1 MPPTGT
7 AISSAPGQVAIHWY
21 RHGLR
26 IHDNPSLHAAIIGSA
41 ELYPVFIFDGEV
53 AGTSTAAF
61 NRMRFLLESLH
72 DLDESFKKF
81 GGRLFVFHGKPKA
94 IFTKI
99 FEEWGVTK
107 LTFEQDPEPVWK
119 ARDNEIKQLC
129 YEKGVTCIECISHTL
144 WDPKQI
150 IEANGGC
157 PPLTY
162 EIFRQVT
169 SVLGPPPKPLDIP
182 DFSKIKIPV
191 QHNHAELY
199 GIPSLQDL
207 GINPDCQEQLQ
218 RVHEWVGGE
227 TKGQELLGVRIN
239 VERKAFE
246 EGIALPNQ
254 VHPDLLGTPR
264 TLSPHLRFGCISV
277 RKFYWCLF
285 SQYSEVYPGETP
297 PHSIYGQLLWRDYF
311 YTMSVDNGKYD
322 RMEGN
327 PICLNIPWSVN
338 PEYLDQ
344 WTKGETGYPWI
355 DAIMKQLLVE
365 GWVHH
370 VCRHAVSCF
379 LTRGDLWISWEEGLK
394 VFYKYLLDADWSVCA
409 GNWMWVSSSAF
420 EEVLQCPRCYC
431 PVMYGRKMDPKG
443 EYIRRYLPVLKDM
456 PLRYLFEPWKAPREV
471 QEKANCI
478 IGKDYPEPMVEHK
491 KASAY
496 CKKMMEEVKNNLRRL
511 NPEIS
516 PHCAP
521 SNPDEVSLYTWI
533 PNYHNGKEKACA
545 MEADHDCN

>member
-7 AISSAPGQVAIHWY
+7 AISSTPGQVAIHWY

-26 IHDNPSLHAAIIGSA
+26 IHDNPSLHAAISGSA
-41 ELYPVFIFDGEV
+41 ELYPVFIFDGDV
-53 AGTSTAAF
+53 AGTNTAGF
-61 NRMRFLLESLH
+61 NRMRFLLECLQ
-72 DLDESFKKF
+72 DLDESFKKV
-81 GGRLFVFHGKPKA
+81 GGRLFIFHGKPKA
-94 IFTKI
+94 VFTRL

-107 LTFEQDPEPVWK
+107 LTFEQDPEPIWK
-119 ARDNEIKQLC
+119 ARDNEIKELC
-129 YEKGVTCIECISHTL
+129 HEKGVTCIECISHTL

-150 IEANGGC
+150 IEENGGC

-169 SVLGPPPKPLDIP
+169 SVLGPPKMPLAFP

-207 GINPDCQEQLQ
+207 DVKPDCQEQLE

-227 TKGQELLGVRIN
+227 TKGRELLGVRIKL
-239 VERKAFE
+239 ERK
-246 EGIALPNQ
+246 
-254 VHPDLLGTPR
+254 
-264 TLSPHLRFGCISV
+264 
-277 RKFYWCLF
+277 
-285 SQYSEVYPGETP
+285 VYPGAAT
-297 PHSIYGQLLWRDYF
+297 PHSIYGQLLWREYF
-311 YTMSVDNGKYD
+311 YTMSVDNEKYD
-322 RMEGN
+322 IMEGN

-338 PEYLDQ
+338 PKYLEQ

-355 DAIMKQLLVE
+355 DAIMKQLLLE
-365 GWVHH
+365 GWIHH
-370 VCRHAVSCF
+370 VCRHAVACF
-379 LTRGDLWISWEEGLK
+379 LTRGDLWINWEEGLK
-394 VFYKYLLDADWSVCA
+394 VFSKYLLDADWSVNA

-456 PLRYLFEPWKAPREV
+456 PLRYLFEPWKAPRDM
-471 QEKANCI
+471 QEKASCI
-478 IGKDYPEPMVEHK
+478 VGKDYPEPMVDHK

-496 CKKMMEEVKNNLRRL
+496 CKKMMEEVKNILKRMD
-511 NPEIS
+511 PEIS

-521 SNPDEVSLYTWI
+521 SNTDEVSHYTWI
-533 PNYHNGKEKACA
+533 PNYHTGKEKACM
-545 MEADHDCN
+545 MEVDHDCN